1 MDVVQ
6 QVLMAATARADALA
20 AGDADQLSEL
30 LHRDFHW
37 TSHRGESFDRDDYVR
52 SNTSGSN
59 RWSSQAIHD
68 PEVTVVGEVAILRC
82 TVVDCVDTGHGSE
95 SFRMPMTQVWIR
107 TDAQWVCL
115 SGHAGPRLPPV

>member
-1 MDVVQ
+1 MDVAQ

-20 AGDADQLSEL
+20 AGDADRLREL

-37 TSHRGESFDRDDYVR
+37 TSHRGEDFDRDAYVH

-59 RWSSQAIHD
+59 RWRSQTLHD
-68 PEVTVVGEVAILRC
+68 PEVTVVGEVAVLRC

-95 SFRMPMTQVWIR
+95 RFRMPMTQVWIR

-115 SGHAGPRLPPV
+115 AGHAGPRLPPE